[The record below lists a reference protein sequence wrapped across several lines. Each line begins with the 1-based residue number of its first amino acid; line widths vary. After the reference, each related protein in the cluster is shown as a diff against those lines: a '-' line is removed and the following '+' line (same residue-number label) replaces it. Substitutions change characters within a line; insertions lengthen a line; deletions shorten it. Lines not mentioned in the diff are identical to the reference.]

1 MDWVTLLVGI
11 FGGGGITSVAI
22 ALINKHKTPTDVTAT
37 MTEVTDKLLHSISA
51 LSEKEVKSVENSY
64 SIVIKNYETMLGN
77 MQKDAERRDSELVK
91 IITDNREH
99 TNRIEKKLDE
109 ERENRKSLNAAIN
122 LAYDCEHLKGKSPDN
137 CVVLQGRENG
147 CDNCTEKKPTR
158 KKKQ

>member
-11 FGGGGITSVAI
+11 FGGGGITSVVI
-22 ALINKHKTPTDVTAT
+22 ALINKHKTPTEVTAT

-64 SIVIKNYETMLGN
+64 SIVIKNYDTMLGN

-91 IITDNREH
+91 IINDNREH

-122 LAYDCEHLKGKSPDN
+122 LAYDCEHLKGKSPEN

-158 KKKQ
+158 RKKQ

>member
-91 IITDNREH
+91 IINDNREH

-158 KKKQ
+158 RKKQ

>member
-22 ALINKHKTPTDVTAT
+22 ALINKHKTPTEVTTT

-77 MQKDAERRDSELVK
+77 MQKDAERRDTELVK
-91 IITDNREH
+91 IINDNREH

-122 LAYDCEHLKGKSPDN
+122 LAYDCEHLKGKSPEN

-158 KKKQ
+158 RKKQ

>member
-22 ALINKHKTPTDVTAT
+22 ALINKHKTPTEVTTT

-122 LAYDCEHLKGKSPDN
+122 LAYDCEHLKGKSPEN

-158 KKKQ
+158 RKKQ

>member
-1 MDWVTLLVGI
+1 MDWVALLGAI
-11 FGGGGITSVAI
+11 LGGGTIASVAT
-22 ALINKHKTPTDVTAT
+22 ALINKHKTPTDITAT

-77 MQKDAERRDSELVK
+77 MQKDAERRDSELMK
-91 IITDNREH
+91 IINDNREH

-109 ERENRKSLNAAIN
+109 ERESRKSLNAAIN
-122 LAYDCEHLKGKSPDN
+122 LAYDCERLKGESPDK

-158 KKKQ
+158 RKKQ

>member
-1 MDWVTLLVGI
+1 MDWVTLLGAI
-11 FGGGGITSVAI
+11 LGGGTIASVAT
-22 ALINKHKTPTDVTAT
+22 ALINKHKTPTDITAT

-64 SIVIKNYETMLGN
+64 SIVIQNYETMLGN

-91 IITDNREH
+91 IINDNREH

-109 ERENRKSLNAAIN
+109 ERESRKSLNAAIN

-158 KKKQ
+158 RKKQ

>member
-22 ALINKHKTPTDVTAT
+22 ALINKHKTPTEVTTT

-77 MQKDAERRDSELVK
+77 MQKDAERRDTELVK
-91 IITDNREH
+91 IINDNREH

-158 KKKQ
+158 RKKQ